1 MSRISNRQL
10 VIAFLACRLS
20 SDMITLPAAMIKY
33 GTERFYAILL
43 AKIVLLAVYL
53 PVIFVSLKYKGD
65 SVITTALR
73 RNKAFGIIL
82 GVIMSVI
89 ITAVGVQTILS
100 LQKYVTDT
108 LLNTIMAWSGITVIT
123 AAAVY
128 GAVKGLSAVTRSA
141 VFAAA
146 VFVLLIVLIAL
157 TMWDKINT
165 GYLYPALVNDGE
177 YFLRCSLSEIS
188 MNSEVLIFAVIT
200 DEIRSKPHRTVLYYI
215 PVLLVLLEGINLI
228 YNLILGPYMSEI
240 QYPLYII
247 SSLSDIVIFQRLD
260 GIDAVV
266 WLMCG
271 VIKTALLIYCV
282 GKIYTVCSAR
292 PRTNRFIVLYGV
304 FLIALCLIFGSEQ
317 TIYNRLSA
325 FMNSGVHII
334 LGAIIVP
341 VAVLIA
347 GKKAAG
353 GKVKSN
359 DKI

>member
-20 SDMITLPAAMIKY
+20 SDMITLPAAMVRY

-65 SVITTALR
+65 SVITAAVR
-73 RNKAFGIIL
+73 RNKAFGVIL
-82 GVIMSVI
+82 GVIMTII

-108 LLNTIMAWSGITVIT
+108 LLSTIMAWSGITVIT

-146 VFVLLIVLIAL
+146 VFVLLIVLIAV
-157 TMWDKINT
+157 TMWDKIEM
-165 GYLYPALVNDGE
+165 GYLYPAFINDGE
-177 YFLRCSLSEIS
+177 YFLKCSLSEIS

-200 DEIRSKPHRTVLYYI
+200 DEIRRKPHRTVLYYVPI
-215 PVLLVLLEGINLI
+215 LLVLLEGLNLL
-228 YNLILGPYMSEI
+228 YNLILGPYTSEVD
-240 QYPLYII
+240 YPLYII

-271 VIKTALLIYCV
+271 VIKMALLIYCV
-282 GKIYTVCSAR
+282 GKIYTVCAKK
-292 PRTNRFIVLYGV
+292 PRTNRFIMLYGV
-304 FLIALCLIFGSEQ
+304 FLIALCLIFGSDK
-317 TIYNRLSA
+317 TVYNRLNA
-325 FMNSGVHII
+325 VMNSGVHII
-334 LGAIIVP
+334 IGGILVP
-341 VAVLIA
+341 LAVLIA
-347 GKKAAG
+347 GKRAAG
-353 GKVKSN
+353 GKVKN
-359 DKI
+359 DGKI